1 MPRVTLTSLMSDA
14 RLLFVFVDGVGLGED
29 AAHNPFAT
37 ADTPTLDALLG
48 GSLTAARAAFTAS
61 DKLFGKLDARLGVK
75 GLPQSATGQTSLLTG
90 KNAAAHMGRHYGP
103 YPGPTVKELLAS
115 CTLFHDLP
123 KSVLA
128 NVYPPKFTERARL
141 NAVVYAA
148 VQAGVSLRGFADYQQ
163 GRAISAD
170 LTGDYLTK
178 AAGADPKTPFV
189 MGQQLARMAQ
199 EQPFTMFDFWLS
211 DEAGHRWHLT
221 EAKALVTR
229 LDSFLAGVLAARDN
243 LTVLLTSD
251 HGNLED
257 KTRKTHTLAD
267 VPLIVVGKGA
277 PAFANAASL
286 TDIAPAV
293 RRYLTQSP
301 ETEP

>member
-1 MPRVTLTSLMSDA
+1 MSKNH
-14 RLLFVFVDGVGLGED
+14 LLFVFVDGIGLGED
-29 AAHNPFAT
+29 AAAQPLCHCRHPCLRRPPWRVT
-37 ADTPTLDALLG
+37 DGSTSYLYGCRRALWQTRCPLG
-48 GSLTAARAAFTAS
+48 GNGLTAIGYWTNQFTHRKKRCCAHGQALRTLS
-61 DKLFGKLDARLGVK
+61 GAYGQRT
-75 GLPQSATGQTSLLTG
+75 TGE
-90 KNAAAHMGRHYGP
+90 RR
-103 YPGPTVKELLAS
+103 
-115 CTLFHDLP
+115 TLFHDLP
-123 KSVLA
+123 HSVLA

-148 VQAGVSLRGFADYQQ
+148 VQAGVTLRNFDDYQQ

-170 LTGDYLTK
+170 LTGDYLAK
-178 AAGADPKTPFV
+178 HVGSPAKTPFV
-189 MGQQLARMAQ
+189 MGQQLAKLAQ
-199 EQPFTMFDFWLS
+199 AQPFTMFDFWLS
-211 DEAGHRWHLT
+211 DEAGHRWSLA
-221 EAKALVTR
+221 EAVTLVSR
-229 LDSFLAGVLAARDN
+229 LDTFLAGVLSARDN

-277 PAFANAASL
+277 PAFADAASL

>member
-1 MPRVTLTSLMSDA
+1 
-14 RLLFVFVDGVGLGED
+14 
-29 AAHNPFAT
+29 
-37 ADTPTLDALLG
+37 
-48 GSLTAARAAFTAS
+48 
-61 DKLFGKLDARLGVK
+61 
-75 GLPQSATGQTSLLTG
+75 
-90 KNAAAHMGRHYGP
+90 MGRHYGP
-103 YPGPTVKELLAS
+103 YPGPTVKQLLEHR
-115 CTLFHDLP
+115 TLFHDMP
-123 KSVLA
+123 TSVLA
-128 NVYPPKFTERARL
+128 NVYPPHFSERARL

-148 VQAGVSLRGFADYQQ
+148 VRAGVTLRSFEDYQQ

-178 AAGADPKTPFV
+178 AVGADPTTPFA
-189 MGQQLARMAQ
+189 MGQQLATLAQ
-199 EQPFTMFDFWLS
+199 AQPFTLFDFWLS
-211 DEAGHRWHLT
+211 DEAGHRWSLA
-221 EAKALVTR
+221 EAADLVTR
-229 LDSFLAGVLAARDN
+229 LDSFLAGVLAARGD

-277 PAFANAASL
+277 ATFADATSL
-286 TDIAPAV
+286 MDVAPAI